1 MNRLIRCLLFAFLST
16 AISAYAQ
23 TSVVEPGANDT
34 DVNAIN
40 IVSNSELSAEL
51 EVAGKSVRVS
61 GRMSLN
67 LVASGKDLEEGIVRV
82 AGWNIAMFSVPQAA
96 ISGHEKV
103 SPAEGLLAF
112 AANSNKSQALKYD
125 RRRNVLR
132 GEIEGFID
140 TSYLAKQVK
149 KTSGERRPGSTDFF
163 ETQTQP
169 AVLQIGLRLDKPLNT
184 PKQEIDFT
192 KASVTA
198 SLKVMK
204 YEFEGHELPDY
215 QIFIKEE
222 AMIWEVAEWFLFE
235 TAKKL
240 CVQPVNIGKLT
251 KLKNRWTWPMFSV
264 ATTGSG
270 LAFGQ
275 PGAATQWNKADVVF
289 NYRDWKT
296 IYKSSYWVTTDAG
309 TEEEELRDEVD
320 DDDCIEV
327 FFVYDFDPIEAHGG
341 GAAWG
346 GGTAG
351 SKIITSDA
359 NERNGVDFT
368 HLAHELGHVL
378 GLHHPWVASTTN
390 MTTANT
396 GTLMCGS
403 GFNNDNP
410 TINSQ
415 ENKDNVSNPLLTFAL
430 KPRTVGPDC
439 QDNADCGACP

>member
-235 TAKKL
+235 TAK
-240 CVQPVNIGKLT
+240 
-251 KLKNRWTWPMFSV
+251 
-264 ATTGSG
+264 
-270 LAFGQ
+270 
-275 PGAATQWNKADVVF
+275 
-289 NYRDWKT
+289 
-296 IYKSSYWVTTDAG
+296 
-309 TEEEELRDEVD
+309 
-320 DDDCIEV
+320 
-327 FFVYDFDPIEAHGG
+327 
-341 GAAWG
+341 
-346 GGTAG
+346 
-351 SKIITSDA
+351 
-359 NERNGVDFT
+359 
-368 HLAHELGHVL
+368 
-378 GLHHPWVASTTN
+378 
-390 MTTANT
+390 
-396 GTLMCGS
+396 
-403 GFNNDNP
+403 
-410 TINSQ
+410 
-415 ENKDNVSNPLLTFAL
+415 
-430 KPRTVGPDC
+430 
-439 QDNADCGACP
+439 

>member
-1 MNRLIRCLLFAFLST
+1 MNRLIDWLPLVLLST
-16 AISAYAQ
+16 AISAFAQ

-34 DVNAIN
+34 DVKAIN
-40 IVSNSELSAEL
+40 MVSNTELSAQL
-51 EVAGKSVRVS
+51 EVNGKSVRVS

-67 LVASGKDLEEGIVRV
+67 LVASGKDLEAGIVRIE
-82 AGWNIAMFSVPQAA
+82 GWNLAMFSVPQAA
-96 ISGHEKV
+96 ISGLEKV
-103 SPAEGLLAF
+103 SPEEGFVGF
-112 AANSNKSQALKYD
+112 AANSNKPQALKYD
-125 RRRNVLR
+125 RRRNMLR

-140 TSYLAKQVK
+140 TSYLSRQIK
-149 KTSGERRPGSTDFF
+149 KSRNEQRPGSTDFYA
-163 ETQTQP
+163 TQTQP
-169 AVLQIGLRLDKPLNT
+169 AVLQIGLRLDKPLKA
-184 PKQEIDFT
+184 PQQEIDFS
-192 KASVTA
+192 KAMLSGKLQAKT
-198 SLKVMK
+198 
-204 YEFEGHELPDY
+204 YEFEGHELPEY
-215 QIFIKEE
+215 QIIFKEKV
-222 AMIWEVAEWFLFE
+222 ISWEIAQWFLFE
-235 TAKKL
+235 TAKQL
-240 CVQPVNIGKLT
+240 CVQPVNIGKLA
-251 KLKNRWTWPMFSV
+251 KLKNRWTWPLIGL
-264 ATTGSG
+264 TKTGSG

-289 NYRDWKT
+289 NYREWKT

-327 FFVYDFDPIEAHGG
+327 FFVYDFEPEDAHGG

-359 NERNGVDFT
+359 NQRYGVDFT

-378 GLHHPWVASTTN
+378 GLHHPWVASDAN

-415 ENKDNVSNPLLTFAL
+415 ENKDNVSNPLLTFTL
-430 KPRTVGPDC
+430 KLRTVGPDC